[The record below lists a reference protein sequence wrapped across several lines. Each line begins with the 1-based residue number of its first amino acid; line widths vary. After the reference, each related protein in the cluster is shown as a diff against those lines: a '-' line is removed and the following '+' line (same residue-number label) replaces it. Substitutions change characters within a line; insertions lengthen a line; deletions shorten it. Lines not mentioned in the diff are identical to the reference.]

1 MIDWLVR
8 HRFGVAVAVLL
19 TAPLLLMYFHGRRG
33 EGVTFAERLT
43 VTLAGASQALAN
55 AVVDFGGGLF
65 RDYALLVGVHEENER
80 LVREN
85 ERLLGEAVQAK
96 RLAVEIQTLR
106 EALGFRERRK
116 DLRLWPGRVI
126 GRELTPYYRVARVS
140 VEVEGDGEVR
150 SGMAVLTHA
159 GLVGRVVR
167 GVGSYADVML
177 LTDGRSRVAG
187 EVLGRGVLGM
197 AVGTGRTDEYRVRF
211 QVSISETPLEEGA
224 VVVTSGHDRVF
235 PRGIEIGYVTNAAN
249 RRQVGPFVEYDLA
262 PAVNPAN
269 VEFVF
274 VAEGGATGDP
284 RGGGRGSVGG
294 P

>member
-1 MIDWLVR
+1 MIMLDWLVR
-8 HRFGVAVAVLL
+8 HRFGVALVVLL
-19 TAPLLLMYFHGRRG
+19 TVPLLLMYVNGRRG
-33 EGVTFAERLT
+33 EGATFAERLT
-43 VTLAGASQALAN
+43 VRLAGASQALAN

-65 RDYALLVGVHEENER
+65 RDYVLLVGVREENER

-96 RLAVEIQTLR
+96 RLAVEVQTLR

-116 DLRLWPGRVI
+116 DLRLWPGRVV

-140 VEVEGDGEVR
+140 IEVEGEAR
-150 SGMAVLTHA
+150 SGMAVVTHA

-197 AVGTGRTDEYRVRF
+197 AVGTGRTDEVRVRF
-211 QVSISETPLEEGA
+211 QVSMSETPLEDGA

-262 PAVNPAN
+262 PAVNPAA

-274 VAEGGATGDP
+274 LAESGA
-284 RGGGRGSVGG
+284 VGG
-294 P
+294 FDGREPVDRR

>member
-1 MIDWLVR
+1 MLDWIVR
-8 HRFGVAVAVLL
+8 HRFGVAVVVLL
-19 TAPLLLMYFHGRRG
+19 TVPLLLMYVHGRRG
-33 EGVTFAERLT
+33 EGATFAERLT
-43 VTLAGASQALAN
+43 VALAGASQAVAN

-65 RDYALLVGVHEENER
+65 RDYVLLVGVREENEQ
-80 LVREN
+80 LAREN

-96 RLAVEIQTLR
+96 RLAVEVQTLR
-106 EALGFRERRK
+106 EALGFRERRR
-116 DLRLWPGRVI
+116 DLRLWPARVV

-140 VEVEGDGEVR
+140 VEVEGEAR
-150 SGMAVLTHA
+150 SGMAVVTHA

-197 AVGTGRTDEYRVRF
+197 AVGTGRTDEARVRF
-211 QVSISETPLEEGA
+211 QVSMSETPIEDGA

-235 PRGIEIGYVTNAAN
+235 PRGVEIGYVTNAAN

-262 PAVNPAN
+262 PAVNPAA

-274 VAEGGATGDP
+274 LAESGAAGGAD
-284 RGGGRGSVGG
+284 GREPVDRR
-294 P
+294 